1 MGYTLTVQACRS
13 RGATRARADTGVT
26 TQQINAVFGWEL
38 KKMRE
43 EMQVWYAGL
52 DRLQRLALAR
62 VTMMV

>member
-1 MGYTLTVQACRS
+1 MS
-13 RGATRARADTGVT
+13 
-26 TQQINAVFGWEL
+26 TQQVNMVFGWEL

-52 DRLQRLALAR
+52 DRVQRLQLAR